1 MTPASLRRRPL
12 SLLPAPE
19 LVSLIDD
26 PDGLYADSP
35 EGWWTQYG
43 GAVDAR
49 SGVVYI
55 PREADH
61 PPCRF
66 PCDLCAERRQH

>member
-1 MTPASLRRRPL
+1 MTPASLCRRPL

-26 PDGLYADSP
+26 PDGPYADSP
-35 EGWWTQYG
+35 GGWWTKYG
-43 GAVDAR
+43 GVADAH
-49 SGVVYI
+49 SGVIYI
-55 PREADH
+55 PQEADR

-66 PCDLCAERRQH
+66 PCDLCAEQRQH

>member
-1 MTPASLRRRPL
+1 M
-12 SLLPAPE
+12 
-19 LVSLIDD
+19 SLIDD